1 MKVAIIQDW
10 LVAYGGAEKVLEQ
23 IVKIYPDADLFA
35 LFDFVPEDKRGFIH
49 NKKVKTSFLQ
59 KFPMAKTKYR
69 SYLPLMPIAVEQ
81 FDFTSYDV
89 VISVSTAVAKGI
101 ITGPDQLHIAYV
113 NSPIRYACDLTHQYL
128 KESNL
133 DKGPKS
139 WLAKMIMHY
148 IRMWDTRTSFGVDK
162 FIGNSKFISRR
173 INKVYRR
180 DSDVVYPPV
189 DIDEYTLHTQKEN
202 FYITASRMVPY
213 KKIDLIVEAF
223 SQMPD
228 KKLIVIG
235 DGPELKK
242 IQSKAGT
249 NVILMGYQNNDVL
262 KDYMQRAKAFVFA
275 AEEDFGI
282 IPVEAQ
288 ACGTPVIAFGKG
300 GALETIE
307 NGRTGIFFDTQTSES
322 IIEAVNK
329 FESSNDFDPYY
340 IRRNAERF
348 SPERFRNEFQAIV
361 DTEIKNY
368 FGEASTNSIL
378 NQLNV
383 ESDIDTS
390 RKESV
395 IFNSEHEHVA

>member
-1 MKVAIIQDW
+1 MICNNYCCIF
-10 LVAYGGAEKVLEQ
+10 
-23 IVKIYPDADLFA
+23 IVFFFND
-35 LFDFVPEDKRGFIH
+35 
-49 NKKVKTSFLQ
+49 
-59 KFPMAKTKYR
+59 
-69 SYLPLMPIAVEQ
+69 
-81 FDFTSYDV
+81 
-89 VISVSTAVAKGI
+89 TATTEI
-101 ITGPDQLHIAYV
+101 
-113 NSPIRYACDLTHQYL
+113 
-128 KESNL
+128 
-133 DKGPKS
+133 
-139 WLAKMIMHY
+139 
-148 IRMWDTRTSFGVDK
+148 
-162 FIGNSKFISRR
+162 
-173 INKVYRR
+173 
-180 DSDVVYPPV
+180 
-189 DIDEYTLHTQKEN
+189 YTLSLHDALPI
-202 FYITASRMVPY
+202 F
-213 KKIDLIVEAF
+213 
-223 SQMPD
+223 
-228 KKLIVIG
+228 
-235 DGPELKK
+235 
-242 IQSKAGT
+242 
-249 NVILMGYQNNDVL
+249 
-262 KDYMQRAKAFVFA
+262 
-275 AEEDFGI
+275 
-282 IPVEAQ
+282 EAQ

>member
-1 MKVAIIQDW
+1 
-10 LVAYGGAEKVLEQ
+10 
-23 IVKIYPDADLFA
+23 
-35 LFDFVPEDKRGFIH
+35 
-49 NKKVKTSFLQ
+49 
-59 KFPMAKTKYR
+59 
-69 SYLPLMPIAVEQ
+69 
-81 FDFTSYDV
+81 
-89 VISVSTAVAKGI
+89 
-101 ITGPDQLHIAYV
+101 
-113 NSPIRYACDLTHQYL
+113 
-128 KESNL
+128 
-133 DKGPKS
+133 
-139 WLAKMIMHY
+139 
-148 IRMWDTRTSFGVDK
+148 
-162 FIGNSKFISRR
+162 
-173 INKVYRR
+173 
-180 DSDVVYPPV
+180 
-189 DIDEYTLHTQKEN
+189 
-202 FYITASRMVPY
+202 MVPY